1 MTTTPSES
9 TSAAPAAT
17 ASRGFEVSEAVRR
30 RNRIT
35 AIVLAVVI
43 AAVIALGIGRS
54 FTGKGPSYEG
64 MTKRQIMHQHRP

>member
-9 TSAAPAAT
+9 NAAA
-17 ASRGFEVSEAVRR
+17 ASRGFEVSADVRR

-43 AAVIALGIGRS
+43 AAVIVLGIGRS